1 MSQGIR
7 LIVGLGNPGPRY
19 QDTRHNAGF
28 WWVDELARRHGAA
41 FKAESRFHGE
51 TARLVVGGHDCRLL
65 KPTTYMNHSGRAVSA
80 LARYY
85 RLAPG
90 EILVAHDE
98 LDLPCGTVR
107 LKQGGGHGGHNG
119 LRDTI
124 AALGSRDFHR
134 LRIGINHPGH
144 RDQVVDYVL
153 SPPRREEEILIR
165 QALDRAADL
174 LPDLLE
180 GRFQQVMNQLHARP

>member
-28 WWVDELARRHGAA
+28 WWVDELARRHGAV
-41 FKAESRFHGE
+41 FKAEGRFHGE
-51 TARLVVGGHDCRLL
+51 TARLIVGDHDCRLL

-85 RLAPG
+85 RLAPE

-124 AALGSRDFHR
+124 AALGSRDFYR
-134 LRIGINHPGH
+134 LRIGIDHPGH

-153 SPPRREEEILIR
+153 SPPRREEEALIR
-165 QALDRAADL
+165 QAIDRAAEQ
-174 LPDLLE
+174 LPALLE